1 MERQSQPFIRRL
13 WTGLPVLFPI
23 VGFFLIALFAYNLVR
38 FAMDGVL
45 DTVIAGGTCME
56 LLLCALFW
64 LFACDRRRWAA
75 IAFIAL
81 TAANVRVSLRTIT
94 FPPVI
99 LPGRMPRKAVC
110 VCEIATAAQA
120 HARQCAWS
128 IPSSPTCRPPF
139 SRS

>member
-81 TAANVRVSLRTIT
+81 TAANLMLQFLTPQHAVWRTFSDAL
-94 FPPVI
+94 FPFDV
-99 LPGRMPRKAVC
+99 LLCFFLLFFYKRFR
-110 VCEIATAAQA
+110 
-120 HARQCAWS
+120 
-128 IPSSPTCRPPF
+128 
-139 SRS
+139 